1 MSNVNFNETELESV
15 LMRLETIDEKFFSNF
30 SAFNKLLKRLVEEGF
45 VSGKVHSHL
54 NQIQYYSNDTSSR
67 FSGSCY
73 KSAKSVLESY
83 IRDVKRDD
91 RVVFGLSLG
100 LGDNHD
106 YSEGTV
112 SSNLSVLSS
121 CDQSA
126 SQLQNSSISCNCES
140 QKIMEIIGGINNE
153 INGYSGDVNKLIGL
167 YSRTYQLNSDNIG
180 TIDSETSKKLSQIV
194 SNLTFVNDILTRLF
208 SLVTNP
214 AVFTDSGNQFHEQ
227 LSEIIYDRYFNK
239 DGSLKDRAISNL
251 TSIFT
256 KDRSELSATD
266 VQYVNDIL
274 QLINKQKEKNPEAYV
289 KNIGDFIST
298 GYINNYR
305 ESKPTSTYN
314 GVEISLANSRPTV
327 VTMEDIGRM
336 ALNCECRLSTSFVGM
351 IGGIMSAN
359 SNDNEFLDT
368 LNILESVIEYK
379 SSINITHTLG
389 SNDVHYTGKQIPKQ
403 GTPVIPT
410 NVLITGM
417 REYTAIYAVDEN
429 TINDFYSRSK
439 AKVTVSYDAFNR
451 VYTIKSNEATNGEFS
466 SRIVMNANSPSTPQ
480 AVTNAYHDYEI
491 YVGSTAQGDSAD
503 HYYHSLKEEELIDAQ
518 STSFNL
524 AKEITKELV
533 GTMPGGSTFINLLEE
548 DYASVGTKVVKT
560 GVSKI
565 SIPTSD
571 ISKATVKA
579 SVNKSNTAV
588 NIKATTKV
596 PYVGDVISSAAGI
609 YMKYDKSRKNNIA
622 LDEAKTDLKNVNDR
636 ITILNGGI
644 IDGKYVEPTFYTIR
658 GVRDNYDKHGN
669 GCGKLCV
676 LDICTFEGIK

>member
-1 MSNVNFNETELESV
+1 MSNVNFNEAELESV

-30 SAFNKLLKRLVEEGF
+30 NAFNKLLKRLVEEGF
-45 VSGKVHSHL
+45 ISGKVHSRL

-214 AVFTDSGNQFHEQ
+214 VVFTDSGNQFHEQ

-314 GVEISLANSRPTV
+314 GVEISLANSRPAV

-336 ALNCECRLSTSFVGM
+336 ALNCECRLSTTFVG
-351 IGGIMSAN
+351 IINGIRSVN
-359 SNDNEFLDT
+359 TENKSFLDT
-368 LNILESVIEYK
+368 SNILESVINYK
-379 SSINITHTLG
+379 NSINITHTLTAD
-389 SNDVHYTGKQIPKQ
+389 DVQYTGRQIRKEGIPIQ
-403 GTPVIPT
+403 PMQVI
-410 NVLITGM
+410 ITGVP
-417 REYTAIYAVDEN
+417 EYTAVYAVKESV
-429 TINDFYSRSK
+429 INKFYRGSK
-439 AKVTVSYDAFNR
+439 AKVTVTYDSEHQIYK
-451 VYTIKSNEATNGEFS
+451 VTSNESTNQTFT
-466 SRIVMNANSPSTPQ
+466 SRIIMDASNPDSPE
-480 AVTNAYHDYEI
+480 AVTNDYHDYEI
-491 YVGSTAQGDSAD
+491 VVGSTLQRDNGNAD
-503 HYYHSLKEEELIDAQ
+503 HYCLGLFANDKLSQNSVDY
-518 STSFNL
+518 NL
-524 AKEITKELV
+524 AREITKEAV
-533 GTMPGGSTFINLLEE
+533 GKIPGGSTFISLLEE
-548 DYASVGTKVVKT
+548 DYDSACTNIVKT

-571 ISKATVKA
+571 ISKATVKT
-579 SVNKSNTAV
+579 SVNKSHTAINV
-588 NIKATTKV
+588 KATTKIS
-596 PYVGDVISSAAGI
+596 YVGDVISSAANI
-609 YMKYDKSRKNNIA
+609 YKSYKKAEKINAEIDQNTKAITGLSDEFTKLNNDKA
-622 LDEAKTDLKNVNDR
+622 
-636 ITILNGGI
+636 
-644 IDGKYVEPTFYTIR
+644 YYTIR
-658 GVRDNYDKHGN
+658 VVRDNHDTHGN
-669 GCGKLCV
+669 GNGKV
-676 LDICTFEGIK
+676 VSIDISTFEGIK